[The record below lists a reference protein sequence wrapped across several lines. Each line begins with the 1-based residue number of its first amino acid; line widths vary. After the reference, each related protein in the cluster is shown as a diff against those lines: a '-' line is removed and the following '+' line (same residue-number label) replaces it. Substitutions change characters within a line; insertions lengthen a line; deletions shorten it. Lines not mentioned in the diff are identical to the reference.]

1 MNQYFRMNQYFLMLC
16 SKYSLWILIRSRVEP
31 DFLKRVWEFF
41 LNKVEEAL
49 NRLSFDRLLDLELE
63 RFYVS
68 RRFMLLRRRRPPLPE
83 DFYL

>member
-1 MNQYFRMNQYFLMLC
+1 MLC

-41 LNKVEEAL
+41 LNRVEEAL
-49 NRLSFDRLLDLELE
+49 NRLSLDRLLDLELE

-68 RRFMLLRRRRPPLPE
+68 RRFMLLSRRSPPLLE
-83 DFYL
+83 DFSL